1 MYCELFL
8 LFLRVVACQTVRL
21 FEDITANRSLPQ
33 SVSVHWQML
42 SCTLYFMLTIF
53 LPLQCWKWKR
63 V

>member
-33 SVSVHWQML
+33 SVKCALTNVVMHLVLYVDHFLAITML
-42 SCTLYFMLTIF
+42 KMEKS
-53 LPLQCWKWKR
+53 
-63 V
+63 